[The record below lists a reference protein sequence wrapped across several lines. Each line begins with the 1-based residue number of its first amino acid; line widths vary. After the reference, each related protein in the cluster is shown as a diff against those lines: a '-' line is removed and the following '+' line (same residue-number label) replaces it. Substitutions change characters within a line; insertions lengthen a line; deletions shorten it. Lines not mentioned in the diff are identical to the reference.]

1 MSITGK
7 AKVAGVMGW
16 PIAHSLSPAL
26 HGFWIREHALD
37 AAYVPMAVK
46 PENFEDAARALAQLG
61 FRGANVTIPHKEA
74 AFRIADE
81 VDDAAKA
88 TGAVNTLVFED
99 GRIIGKNTDVMG
111 VIGMLADA
119 GITSLA
125 GKSVTVFGAG
135 GAARAV
141 LFALTELNA
150 TQIWISN
157 RTQAKAEEL
166 AKRFNGRGGS
176 AVVARSNTPASDMLI
191 NATSVGMEGAEGSWG
206 YAHSVDLRNDAVVVD
221 IVYRPLETHF
231 LKAFAKPGRR
241 TVDGL
246 GMLLHQAV
254 PAFKAWFGIEPKV
267 ALLSHS
273 NFGSEDTPS
282 AAKMREVLAIL
293 QSWAPKLEVE
303 GEMHSDAALSTF
315 IRDEIFPHS
324 RLNGVANLLV
334 MPTLDAANIA
344 FNLLKVAS
352 GAVVLGPILLGGA
365 KPVHIVTPSITVRGL
380 LNVSAIALTDKL
392 AMGEAAKA
400 G

>member
-7 AKVAGVMGW
+7 AKIAAIAGW
-16 PIAHSLSPAL
+16 PVGHSLSPRL
-26 HGFWIREHALD
+26 HGYWIAEHKLD
-37 AAYVPMAVK
+37 AAYVPFPVR
-46 PENFEDAARALAQLG
+46 PEDFAATVALLPKLG
-61 FRGANVTIPHKEA
+61 VRGLNVTIPHKEA
-74 AFRIADE
+74 AFALATEHDE
-81 VDDAAKA
+81 SARA

-267 ALLSHS
+267 TPALR
-273 NFGSEDTPS
+273 
-282 AAKMREVLAIL
+282 AYM
-293 QSWAPKLEVE
+293 LE
-303 GEMHSDAALSTF
+303 ALK
-315 IRDEIFPHS
+315 D
-324 RLNGVANLLV
+324 
-334 MPTLDAANIA
+334 
-344 FNLLKVAS
+344 
-352 GAVVLGPILLGGA
+352 
-365 KPVHIVTPSITVRGL
+365 
-380 LNVSAIALTDKL
+380 
-392 AMGEAAKA
+392 
-400 G
+400 